1 MNSDKKSAMLV
12 LYSACVRISIIS
24 GVSILLFFLM
34 IHNINNNDND
44 AFANVSSNSMIQTK
58 VIGYTYNGIFDST
71 SSATTSAILLHPV
84 SFSED
89 TLFPQTFE
97 SSATQ
102 TSDIMLANGTT
113 LPPRPTTLTVNKIES
128 NNTLA
133 LSLHSLNDKYLLTGD
148 LKGPSKPA
156 ANSTADNAQFSLT
169 GNITVNKSK
178 SYSVIAT
185 LAESNTKQITLTIT
199 DAKTPNNFKA
209 TIDFSPPHAA
219 TPLAE

>member
-1 MNSDKKSAMLV
+1 MLV
-12 LYSACVRISIIS
+12 LHSACVRISIIS

-113 LPPRPTTLTVNKIES
+113 LPPRPTTLTVNKIQS

>member
-1 MNSDKKSAMLV
+1 MLV
-12 LYSACVRISIIS
+12 LHSACVRIPIIS
-24 GVSILLFFLM
+24 GVSILLFFFM
-34 IHNINNNDND
+34 IHNINNNND

-58 VIGYTYNGIFDST
+58 GIGYTYDGIFDS
-71 SSATTSAILLHPV
+71 SSTATTTSATLLHPV

-113 LPPRPTTLTVNKIES
+113 LPPRPTTLTVNKIQS
-128 NNTLA
+128 NNSLV

-209 TIDFSPPHAA
+209 TIDFSPPHPA

>member
-1 MNSDKKSAMLV
+1 
-12 LYSACVRISIIS
+12 
-24 GVSILLFFLM
+24 M

-44 AFANVSSNSMIQTK
+44 AFANVSSDSMIQTK
-58 VIGYTYNGIFDST
+58 GIGSAYNGIFDSS

-102 TSDIMLANGTT
+102 TSDIMLANGAT
-113 LPPRPTTLTVNKIES
+113 LPPRPTTLTVNKIQS
-128 NNTLA
+128 NNTLV
-133 LSLHSLNDKYLLTGD
+133 LSLHSLNDKYLLTD

>member
-12 LYSACVRISIIS
+12 LHWACVRISIIS
-24 GVSILLFFLM
+24 GVSILFFLM
-34 IHNINNNDND
+34 IHNINNNNF

-58 VIGYTYNGIFDST
+58 GIGYTYNGIFDFSST
-71 SSATTSAILLHPV
+71 TTSAILLHPV

-102 TSDIMLANGTT
+102 TSDIMLANGAT
-113 LPPRPTTLTVNKIES
+113 LPPRPTTLTVNKIQS
-128 NNTLA
+128 NNTLV

>member
-12 LYSACVRISIIS
+12 LHSACVRISIIS

-34 IHNINNNDND
+34 IHNINNKDND

-58 VIGYTYNGIFDST
+58 GIGYTYNGIFDSS

-102 TSDIMLANGTT
+102 TSDIMLANGAT
-113 LPPRPTTLTVNKIES
+113 LPPRPTTLTVNKIQS
-128 NNTLA
+128 NNTLV

-178 SYSVIAT
+178 SYSVIAK

>member
-12 LYSACVRISIIS
+12 LHSACVRISIIS

-58 VIGYTYNGIFDST
+58 GIDYTYNGIFDST

-113 LPPRPTTLTVNKIES
+113 LPPRPTTLTVNKIQS

-209 TIDFSPPHAA
+209 TIDFSAPHAA

>member
-12 LYSACVRISIIS
+12 LHSACVRISIIS

-89 TLFPQTFE
+89 TFFPQTFE

-113 LPPRPTTLTVNKIES
+113 LPPRPTTLTVNKIQS

-133 LSLHSLNDKYLLTGD
+133 LFLHSLNDKYLLTGD

>member
-1 MNSDKKSAMLV
+1 
-12 LYSACVRISIIS
+12 
-24 GVSILLFFLM
+24 
-34 IHNINNNDND
+34 
-44 AFANVSSNSMIQTK
+44 MIQTK
-58 VIGYTYNGIFDST
+58 GIGYTYNGIFDS
-71 SSATTSAILLHPV
+71 SSTATTSAILLHPV

-113 LPPRPTTLTVNKIES
+113 LPPRPTTLTVNKIQS
-128 NNTLA
+128 NNTLV

-209 TIDFSPPHAA
+209 TIDFSPPHPA

>member
-12 LYSACVRISIIS
+12 LNSACVRISIIS

-34 IHNINNNDND
+34 IHNINNNNF

-58 VIGYTYNGIFDST
+58 GIGYTYNGIFDFSST
-71 SSATTSAILLHPV
+71 TTSAILLHPV

-102 TSDIMLANGTT
+102 TSDIMLANGAT
-113 LPPRPTTLTVNKIES
+113 LPPRPTTLTVNKIQS
-128 NNTLA
+128 NNTLV